1 MIVSKKLRRQRELPT
16 PIEKIYKF
24 INILTGLQKIST
36 AFWQFLFWFEK
47 IQRRNGSLKTKNLKR
62 LLNLNFTDVTN
73 KTHSVGE
80 YDLLYIA
87 AKITKYPDYIA
98 LYKDKGDY
106 LRTDRTC
113 ISFYNYDNA
122 FDGLGG
128 IWNAIYYDVAE
139 WKDFYRER
147 FAGVKYFIAPD
158 YSLCGDINKIENLH
172 RLFRARIVSIW
183 LTLELNAVVIPNITY
198 SNEEIFPNM
207 LDGMENCEVVAFST
221 KGLRNNGK
229 RLSLMKKALRYTVD
243 NLPKLRTIIIYTLSK
258 DDEKIYSWFS
268 YAAQHDIK
276 LIIPS
281 NRSRRR
287 V

>member
-1 MIVSKKLRRQRELPT
+1 ML
-16 PIEKIYKF
+16 
-24 INILTGLQKIST
+24 
-36 AFWQFLFWFEK
+36 
-47 IQRRNGSLKTKNLKR
+47 LKKNLEK
-62 LLNLNFTDVTN
+62 LLNLNFTEISN
-73 KTHSVGE
+73 KTRSIDE
-80 YDLLYIA
+80 YDLPYITT
-87 AKITKYPDYIA
+87 KITKYPDYIA

-106 LRTDRTC
+106 IRTDVTC
-113 ISFYNYDNA
+113 VSFYNYDNT
-122 FDGLGG
+122 FDGPCG
-128 IWNAIYYDVAE
+128 IWNAIYYDVEE
-139 WKDFYRER
+139 WKDCYRNR

-221 KGLRNNGK
+221 KGLRNSSEK
-229 RLSLMKKALRYTVD
+229 LSLMKKALRYTVD

-258 DDEKIYSWFS
+258 DDKKIYSWFD
-268 YAAQHDIK
+268 YAVEHNIK
-276 LIIPS
+276 LILPA

-287 V
+287 A

>member
-1 MIVSKKLRRQRELPT
+1 MHKYFNRFTKN
-16 PIEKIYKF
+16 
-24 INILTGLQKIST
+24 ING
-36 AFWQFLFWFEK
+36 FWQFLFWRGNFK
-47 IQRRNGSLKTKNLKR
+47 GGIKYCQKKNLKK

-73 KTHSVGE
+73 KTFSIGE
-80 YDLLYIA
+80 YDLPYIA
-87 AKITKYPDYIA
+87 AKITKYPNYIA

-113 ISFYNYDNA
+113 VSFYNYDVY
-122 FDGLGG
+122 FDGLCG
-128 IWNAIYYDVAE
+128 IWNAICYDVKE
-139 WKDFYRER
+139 LKDFYRER

-172 RLFRARIVSIW
+172 RIFRARIVSIW

-198 SNEEIFPNM
+198 SNEKIFPNM

-221 KGLRNNGK
+221 KGLRNSGK
-229 RLSLMKKALRYTVD
+229 KLSLMKKALRYTVD

-258 DDEKIYSWFS
+258 DDEKIYSWFD
-268 YAAQHDIK
+268 YAVQHEIK

-287 V
+287 A

>member
-1 MIVSKKLRRQRELPT
+1 M
-16 PIEKIYKF
+16 
-24 INILTGLQKIST
+24 
-36 AFWQFLFWFEK
+36 
-47 IQRRNGSLKTKNLKR
+47 KTKNLKR

-73 KTHSVGE
+73 KIHSVGE
-80 YDLLYIA
+80 YDLPYIA

-113 ISFYNYDNA
+113 VSFYNYDAA
-122 FDGLGG
+122 FDGLCGM
-128 IWNAIYYDVAE
+128 WNAIYYDVAE
-139 WKDFYRER
+139 WKNFYRER

-172 RLFRARIVSIW
+172 RLFKARIVSIW
-183 LTLELNAVVIPNITY
+183 LTLELNAVAIPNITY
-198 SNEEIFPNM
+198 SNEEIFSNM
-207 LDGMENCEVVAFST
+207 LDGMENCEVIAFST
-221 KGLRNNGK
+221 KGLRNSCK
-229 RLSLMKKALRYTVD
+229 KLSLMKKALLYTVD

-268 YAAQHDIK
+268 YAVQHEIK

-287 V
+287 A